1 MLEEEKVVAEE
12 PKEEEALPAQQ
23 ENVNTTGLDAEGSAS
38 NLPTNGPTNGGAD
51 NGKALASFILAAVAF
66 SFIFSWYASLVS
78 VVTGIVSLAIGKNVK
93 DTTQPYSTFMKIA
106 RPVAIACI
114 PIGAVVFLIFLIVT
128 IANAIQAAQAAQ
140 NANALIALFF

>member
-23 ENVNTTGLDAEGSAS
+23 ENVNNTGLDAEGSAS
-38 NLPTNGPTNGGAD
+38 NLPTNGPTNAGAD
-51 NGKALASFILAAVAF
+51 NGRALASFILAAVASCF
-66 SFIFSWYASLVS
+66 AFAWSASLVA

-114 PIGAVVFLIFLIVT
+114 PIGAVMFLIFLIVT
-128 IANAIQAAQAAQ
+128 IVQAAQAAQ